1 LRIGSLL
8 LALAASSCAS
18 ATQPEYGT
26 WSIAAVDRET
36 GQVGLAGASCTSNVQ
51 GIGTIVP
58 GVGVVIVQ
66 GMSNRDAR
74 ALGVERLRAGA
85 TPEKTVAAMRDE
97 RFAPQEQQYAVVVL
111 DAERAPASFIGE
123 TTDGWHG
130 SASADGVTVQGN
142 CLVGEAV
149 VERTLATFQSTQV
162 A

>member
-74 ALGVERLRAGA
+74 ALGVER
-85 TPEKTVAAMRDE
+85 
-97 RFAPQEQQYAVVVL
+97 FAPQEQQYAVVVL